1 MAEWS
6 NEQATLQAIACAGA
20 AIPSNTADPYLRR
33 VRAAGGY
40 ATYRRCHLDRLTRM
54 FTAPPVPNDGRR
66 RSRRLHRRGG
76 SLERLPPEIVRRVV
90 EFWAHVGHY

>member
-40 ATYRRCHLDRLTRM
+40 AAYRRCHLDRLTRM

-76 SLERLPPEIVRRVV
+76 SLERLPPEIVMRVV
-90 EFWAHVGHY
+90 DFWAHVGHY

>member
-1 MAEWS
+1 
-6 NEQATLQAIACAGA
+6 
-20 AIPSNTADPYLRR
+20 
-33 VRAAGGY
+33 
-40 ATYRRCHLDRLTRM
+40 M

-76 SLERLPPEIVRRVV
+76 LERLPPEIVMRVV